1 MGKVSIKNISS
12 ATTVLTCDSLRLRRE
27 LIPGR
32 AISLDSESFEELSFE
47 PGVQTMIDQ
56 GFIKVTPVDEE
67 TKDALSGVISESK
80 HTIYSYDEAKEII
93 SKKDY
98 TKFAQALPK
107 ASSAT
112 KDNFVKAA
120 IELNAVD
127 NAFVELIKK
136 YCGVD
141 VLKAITLRPA
151 N

>member
-47 PGVQTMIDQ
+47 PGVQTMIEQ

-67 TKDALSGVISESK
+67 TKDALSGVLSESN
-80 HTIYSYDEAKEII
+80 YSICSYEEVKEILS
-93 SKKDY
+93 SKNY
-98 TKFAQALPK
+98 TKFAQTLPK
-107 ASSAT
+107 ASPAT
-112 KDNFVKAA
+112 KDSFVKAA

-127 NAFVELIKK
+127 SAFVDLIKK

-141 VLKAITLRPA
+141 ILKAITLRPA

>member
-12 ATTVLTCDSLRLRRE
+12 ANTVLTCDSLRLRRE
-27 LIPGR
+27 LFPGR
-32 AISLDSESFEELSFE
+32 SITLDSESFEELSIE
-47 PGVQTMIDQ
+47 PGIQIMIEQ
-56 GFIKVTPVDEE
+56 GFIRVTPEDEE
-67 TKDALSGVISESK
+67 TKASLNGVISESNRI
-80 HTIYSYDEAKEII
+80 IYSYDEAKEII

-127 NAFVELIKK
+127 NAFVDLIKK